1 MEALLVIFLLPIY
14 IYIYIYM
21 YALYSLRTST
31 GVFEQKIKNIM
42 YITLLQP
49 LITPILIYYLESTV
63 CISLI
68 K

>member
-1 MEALLVIFLLPIY
+1 MEALLVIFLLP

>member
-14 IYIYIYM
+14 IYIYIYVCVV
-21 YALYSLRTST
+21 LITDKH
-31 GVFEQKIKNIM
+31 GIFEQKKKNIM